1 MPCEFQNCERVIGR
15 AQALGDRSRYSS
27 VPTGGEQDDAD
38 EAARSVTLRLRSP
51 AAQVSADHALS
62 QTFTNKHQVVLGTRS
77 CSFPLFHSFH
87 FAGPSG
93 WAVAQQGFQSCFE
106 DLTPLSLHSIMSVP
120 EIPTA

>member
-77 CSFPLFHSFH
+77 SSL
-87 FAGPSG
+87 
-93 WAVAQQGFQSCFE
+93 
-106 DLTPLSLHSIMSVP
+106 PLSFIPSILQGLQVGLLPSRGFKVALR
-120 EIPTA
+120 T

>member
-77 CSFPLFHSFH
+77 SSFPLFSI
-87 FAGPSG
+87 PSILQG
-93 WAVAQQGFQSCFE
+93 LQVGLLPSRGFKVA
-106 DLTPLSLHSIMSVP
+106 LRT
-120 EIPTA
+120 